1 MITSLTSITS
11 ELAKVQYLKDKA
23 EDWKKAEKVK
33 NQPKNETSMRLFAT
47 KRKKYHLSYTP
58 TNQCIT
64 NIFKSRMI
72 L

>member
-33 NQPKNETSMRLFAT
+33 NQPKNGKRLRIYTIVAFSFIRTFA
-47 KRKKYHLSYTP
+47 P
-58 TNQCIT
+58 
-64 NIFKSRMI
+64 
-72 L
+72 

>member
-33 NQPKNETSMRLFAT
+33 NQPKNETSM
-47 KRKKYHLSYTP
+47 
-58 TNQCIT
+58 
-64 NIFKSRMI
+64 I
-72 L
+72 LL